1 MTVCLQIAQADDA
14 QRSAGPSSPS
24 TQAIDDVVKVLTR
37 ARRILV
43 VTGAGIS
50 VHAGIPD
57 FRSPTGLFK
66 SLKRDNPREGLSS
79 GKDLFDAS
87 VFGSEQTSAIFYQMI
102 AKLSELSVNAE
113 PTPFHS
119 LLRTLD
125 QRGQLLRMY
134 TQNID
139 ALEEKAGLSFGVP
152 SCLDK
157 PRNKRPRLDDGA
169 LADTFPAKH
178 ELPKCVPL
186 HGTLQ
191 HMHCTRCSYS
201 EPITPYIETLHG
213 GAAPLCPSCTSIEET
228 RGLVGKRPR
237 GVGRLR
243 PSVVLYGEEHREG
256 ERVGAVVQ
264 RDLTGKGKGNRCADL
279 LIVAGTSLRVPGTKR
294 IVREFAKS
302 VKSSQN
308 STKGARSTDSPA
320 PTPRFSTDPT
330 PEEDKQPIRTIFIN
344 YEFPSPRSEWEG
356 VFDVWVKGD
365 AQVFAETVID
375 ALRVRDERLAKR
387 RLRASN
393 PGKTLRDPTTGLM
406 TPSMTPKKKRKQL
419 DDSSPCPE
427 GKQKRKEA
435 RRQRSV
441 SPSPASGVST
451 SRKNSECQSSDSFEV
466 EEEFLDLDDPS
477 EVFPYPMRSLPLH
490 TSRMTSSVR
499 STAPP
504 DHEDSEIEVDE
515 ALCPDEFRLPSTPTF
530 GFRRARMPS
539 PPPSPR
545 TQVTSAFGRN
555 LELAHLKLL
564 ESKFS

>member
-1 MTVCLQIAQADDA
+1 
-14 QRSAGPSSPS
+14 
-24 TQAIDDVVKVLTR
+24 
-37 ARRILV
+37 
-43 VTGAGIS
+43 
-50 VHAGIPD
+50 
-57 FRSPTGLFK
+57 
-66 SLKRDNPREGLSS
+66 
-79 GKDLFDAS
+79 
-87 VFGSEQTSAIFYQMI
+87 MI
-102 AKLSELSVNAE
+102 AKLSELSVSAE

-152 SCLDK
+152 SYLDK

-169 LADTFPAKH
+169 SADISPSKY

-201 EPITPYIETLHG
+201 EPIAPHIETLHN

-294 IVREFAKS
+294 IVREFSKS
-302 VKSSQN
+302 VKASHESS
-308 STKGARSTDSPA
+308 KGSRSIDSLIPS
-320 PTPRFSTDPT
+320 PRFSTDPVS
-330 PEEDKQPIRTIFIN
+330 EEDKQPMRTIFIN

-365 AQVFAETVID
+365 AQVFAGMVID

-393 PGKTLRDPTTGLM
+393 PGKTLRDPSTGLL

-419 DDSSPCPE
+419 DESSPCPE
-427 GKQKRKEA
+427 DKQRKEA
-435 RRQRSV
+435 RRQRSA
-441 SPSPASGVST
+441 SPSPTNGPST
-451 SRKNSECQSSDSFEV
+451 SRKNSEYQSSDSFEV
-466 EEEFLDLDDPS
+466 EEFLDLDDPS
-477 EVFPYPMRSLPLH
+477 EVFPYPMRHLPLH
-490 TSRMTSSVR
+490 TSRTTSSVR
-499 STAPP
+499 STAPA
-504 DHEDSEIEVDE
+504 DHGDSEIEVDE
-515 ALCPDEFRLPSTPTF
+515 ALCPDGFQLSSTPTF
-530 GFRRARMPS
+530 GFRRIRMPS
-539 PPPSPR
+539 PPASPHAQF
-545 TQVTSAFGRN
+545 TLAFGSN
-555 LELAHLKLL
+555 LERSRLNLL
-564 ESKFS
+564 ESKSR